1 MPRPSKYVSRSDLGW
16 GSSPA
21 SQANPRAGLVIH
33 YDSANQG
40 LADKNHSACL
50 TYWRNTRNFHTGPS
64 RGWVDIGYCV
74 DEETE
79 ILTEDGWRSFRR
91 LRTGDIVLTL
101 DHETGTSQWQ
111 PVQAVNV
118 FPSAERTLIRMRG
131 RSHSSLTTPGH
142 RWPVERTANDRA
154 PARHTPGQAPPE
166 RHWATTG
173 SLTGR
178 DLIRSAAPCDHL
190 PDEAK
195 WPDALVR
202 DVARA
207 WSDGAPLPEHQHEI
221 APDGVPDPAFL
232 RSLTEAQL
240 RLLLEA
246 FTGADG
252 RTEDGALVQGMS
264 RASAESLQFAAVLAG
279 RAAHLHGGPN
289 WQPNGWTVAFDRW
302 SLLPVTTDHR
312 GPQDEPDGLSLHEE
326 IHRGHVWCPTTPN
339 GTWLAR
345 RRGTVYFTG
354 NSFMAC
360 AHGYVLEGRG
370 LYRTQA
376 AQPGGNSSHYSCTLA
391 TGPSEAITPEQINA
405 VRMLRQWLM
414 EPDTSI
420 AGAVL
425 GHRDFIATSC
435 PGDRAYRLVQDGTF
449 AQPPGD
455 TEGDDMPRHR
465 RFEKDETQALDPGTW
480 ASLSFDRRHD
490 GETGEFYALVG
501 VDETGGAYYDLS
513 VGVVLDGV
521 TPGSEVQIRAT
532 EYEPDGDGGW
542 RIARNRP
549 LDSPVHAGGQAH
561 FTYSWKGNLAA
572 GRRVRIRVAQFG
584 NVEAQVTSA
593 TADVFYW
600 PR

>member
-16 GSSPA
+16 GTSPA

-64 RGWVDIGYCV
+64 RGWVDIGY
-74 DEETE
+74 
-79 ILTEDGWRSFRR
+79 
-91 LRTGDIVLTL
+91 
-101 DHETGTSQWQ
+101 
-111 PVQAVNV
+111 
-118 FPSAERTLIRMRG
+118 
-131 RSHSSLTTPGH
+131 
-142 RWPVERTANDRA
+142 
-154 PARHTPGQAPPE
+154 
-166 RHWATTG
+166 
-173 SLTGR
+173 
-178 DLIRSAAPCDHL
+178 
-190 PDEAK
+190 
-195 WPDALVR
+195 
-202 DVARA
+202 
-207 WSDGAPLPEHQHEI
+207 
-221 APDGVPDPAFL
+221 
-232 RSLTEAQL
+232 
-240 RLLLEA
+240 
-246 FTGADG
+246 
-252 RTEDGALVQGMS
+252 
-264 RASAESLQFAAVLAG
+264 
-279 RAAHLHGGPN
+279 
-289 WQPNGWTVAFDRW
+289 
-302 SLLPVTTDHR
+302 
-312 GPQDEPDGLSLHEE
+312 
-326 IHRGHVWCPTTPN
+326 
-339 GTWLAR
+339 
-345 RRGTVYFTG
+345 
-354 NSFMAC
+354 SFMAC
-360 AHGYVLEGRG
+360 GHGYVLEGRG

-391 TGPSEAITPEQINA
+391 TGPTDAITPEQINA

-465 RFEKDETQALDPGTW
+465 RFEKDGTQALDPGTW
-480 ASLSFDRRHD
+480 ASLGFDRRHD

-501 VDETGGAYYDLS
+501 VDETDGAYYDLS
-513 VGVVLDGV
+513 VGVVLEGV

-542 RIARNRP
+542 RVARNRP

-584 NVEAQVTSA
+584 EVEAQVTSA